1 MEAPQVIDP
10 VKDALSDWWLW
21 RMPSERLRLRGAAV
35 MGPNA
40 PAWERRQWESR
51 KAESAGTA

>member
-1 MEAPQVIDP
+1 MTNIDHE
-10 VKDALSDWWLW
+10 KDKLPDWWLW

-35 MGPNA
+35 MGLNA

-51 KAESAGTA
+51 KAELARTA